1 MHPTRLSELVH
12 VRRVELVAEQWS
24 SDPGPDG
31 EPTLSATARAR
42 RSARTSIR
50 AHRLVRSTIARVDSV
65 ALAATIGGSVVA
77 LAGVGATAWGIKQQ
91 RESAKELEDSRQT
104 HERLLASGERLFEKR
119 SAVYEKMVGLLRQ
132 WSPELVAAAP
142 LMNIV
147 GEQQLPEPPSLD
159 ERRALM
165 VKLRTFGSTEVETH
179 TTSS

>member
-1 MHPTRLSELVH
+1 
-12 VRRVELVAEQWS
+12 
-24 SDPGPDG
+24 
-31 EPTLSATARAR
+31 
-42 RSARTSIR
+42 
-50 AHRLVRSTIARVDSV
+50 VDSV

-91 RESAKELEDSRQT
+91 RDSAKELEDSRQT

-142 LMNIV
+142 LLNIAL
-147 GEQQLPEPPSLD
+147 GEGQLPEPPSLD

-165 VKLRTFGSTEVETH
+165 VKLRTFGPTEVGDAYDEFVNSMDEFH
-179 TTSS
+179 ALRWMLSTTSEIPVPDQAARNELEVLRSKALADLAKVERLVSDELASL